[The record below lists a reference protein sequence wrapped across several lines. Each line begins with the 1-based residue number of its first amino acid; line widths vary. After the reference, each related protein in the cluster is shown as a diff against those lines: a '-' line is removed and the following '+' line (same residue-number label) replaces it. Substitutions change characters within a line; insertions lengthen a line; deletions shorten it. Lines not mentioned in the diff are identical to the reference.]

1 MHATERCC
9 SDAIMDVISD
19 ESATVSQVSAA
30 MRATC
35 SGQDEAAPI
44 TAAGNRVPS
53 FSVELLEVEPV
64 NVKVLEMQPSSNNR
78 VLPVPRCTV
87 QGHLMVESKHG
98 GRDGWCCRHCDDWFQ
113 AGQAER
119 WFCAQCD
126 EDICFSCWPNE
137 KPMAAAALDDSTICN
152 FTEPLTPVCL
162 VCKGHSLKQMVIAS
176 GILNSCDMCHYVLR
190 GGNDIWWCSECE
202 WGICSSECA
211 VAAADVHHAAT
222 QWRQCTKEQPVRTWV
237 AVCGQPAFVAMPA
250 LELRKLLF
258 DKSKSRRRIC
268 ASVYNYATTKWD
280 PQRAQVNDIYIEN
293 KKQRAERKRLAL
305 SNYHQAT
312 RLLKRKRTAR
322 RIPDE
327 VLPWLPCEHSL
338 IYNCVRFRSFLRQ
351 SNSKPPHQSCCVP
364 SRGKGPAM
372 AWWARVL

>member
-1 MHATERCC
+1 M
-9 SDAIMDVISD
+9 
-19 ESATVSQVSAA
+19 
-30 MRATC
+30 
-35 SGQDEAAPI
+35 
-44 TAAGNRVPS
+44 
-53 FSVELLEVEPV
+53 
-64 NVKVLEMQPSSNNR
+64 
-78 VLPVPRCTV
+78 
-87 QGHLMVESKHG
+87 
-98 GRDGWCCRHCDDWFQ
+98 
-113 AGQAER
+113 
-119 WFCAQCD
+119 
-126 EDICFSCWPNE
+126 
-137 KPMAAAALDDSTICN
+137 
-152 FTEPLTPVCL
+152 
-162 VCKGHSLKQMVIAS
+162 
-176 GILNSCDMCHYVLR
+176 
-190 GGNDIWWCSECE
+190 
-202 WGICSSECA
+202 
-211 VAAADVHHAAT
+211 HHAAT
-222 QWRQCTKEQPVRTWV
+222 QWRQYTKEQPVRTWV

-268 ASVYNYATTKWD
+268 ASVYNYATAKWD

-312 RLLKRKRTAR
+312 RLLKRKRTTR

-327 VLPWLPCEHSL
+327 VLPWLPWLPCGHSL

>member
-1 MHATERCC
+1 MGHLLIRMCC
-9 SDAIMDVISD
+9 SSCGCASRSHTVETVHEGAASSD
-19 ESATVSQVSAA
+19 MGGCLRAA
-30 MRATC
+30 RIRR
-35 SGQDEAAPI
+35 E
-44 TAAGNRVPS
+44 
-53 FSVELLEVEPV
+53 
-64 NVKVLEMQPSSNNR
+64 
-78 VLPVPRCTV
+78 
-87 QGHLMVESKHG
+87 
-98 GRDGWCCRHCDDWFQ
+98 
-113 AGQAER
+113 
-119 WFCAQCD
+119 
-126 EDICFSCWPNE
+126 
-137 KPMAAAALDDSTICN
+137 
-152 FTEPLTPVCL
+152 
-162 VCKGHSLKQMVIAS
+162 
-176 GILNSCDMCHYVLR
+176 
-190 GGNDIWWCSECE
+190 
-202 WGICSSECA
+202 
-211 VAAADVHHAAT
+211 
-222 QWRQCTKEQPVRTWV
+222 
-237 AVCGQPAFVAMPA
+237 

-312 RLLKRKRTAR
+312 RLLKRRRTAR

-338 IYNCVRFRSFLRQ
+338 IYSCVRFRSFLRQ